1 MHQYPERSVEDN
13 CLYSSDMPAMRV
25 QLARGLE
32 YLGNLK
38 SKIRDVAH
46 IDNYYFAERDEAG
59 IIQRIVYL
67 QFEGFFPEAEGTCEY
82 PDTQPIQLGNF
93 GFVYDGGVRNYRQ
106 SRIDELDPQTDVVQ
120 TVAFLKEK
128 GVQFKDGE
136 YYGSL
141 RFVHVFGEARRD
153 EVLILY
159 LERMDEADIPLD
171 VVARSRQS
179 GEWPAFCEKFLAR
192 ALRCFTVCED

>member
-1 MHQYPERSVEDN
+1 MHQYPQRSVEEN
-13 CLYSSDMPAMRV
+13 CLYSSAMPALRV

-46 IDNYYFAERDEAG
+46 IDNYYFAERDETG
-59 IIQRIVYL
+59 TIQRIVYL
-67 QFEGFFPEAEGTCEY
+67 QFENYFPDVDASHDY
-82 PDTQPIQLGNF
+82 PSSKPIQLGNF
-93 GFVYDGGVRNYRQ
+93 DFLYDGGVRNYRQ
-106 SRIDELDPQTDVVQ
+106 SRIDELDPETDVVQ

-141 RFVHVFGEARRD
+141 RFVHVIGESRRD

-159 LERMDEADIPLD
+159 LERMEEADIPLD
-171 VVARSRQS
+171 VVAHSRQS

-192 ALRCFTVCED
+192 ALTCFTVCED